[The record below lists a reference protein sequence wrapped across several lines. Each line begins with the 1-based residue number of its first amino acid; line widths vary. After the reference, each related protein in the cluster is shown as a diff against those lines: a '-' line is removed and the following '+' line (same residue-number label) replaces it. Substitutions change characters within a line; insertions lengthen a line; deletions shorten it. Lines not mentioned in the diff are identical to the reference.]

1 MFVFSVSRYRG
12 RFIRSQIFS
21 LGKWPPSQ
29 SRKHCQSTKT
39 AGVRSNVESYRYL
52 SRRNPRSSQCLLVKW
67 VNKSSGVIHL
77 SRSAAAEGIVAMRR
91 IRDRGA
97 RIRREE
103 ATADAIMGFKFVRRV
118 YQHALA
124 GAHLVQ
130 RRMLFL
136 SFVLVSSKG
145 NENTVEI
152 KR

>member
-1 MFVFSVSRYRG
+1 MFVSRYRG
-12 RFIRSQIFS
+12 RSIRSQIFS
-21 LGKWPPSQ
+21 LGKWPTSQ

-39 AGVRSNVESYRYL
+39 SAGARFNVESYRYL

-67 VNKSSGVIHL
+67 VNKSSDVIHL

-103 ATADAIMGFKFVRRV
+103 VTADAIVGFKFVRRV
-118 YQHALA
+118 YQHALV

-130 RRMLFL
+130 HRMLFL
-136 SFVLVSSKG
+136 SFVLVFLKG
-145 NENTVEI
+145 NENIVEI